1 MLEHPNERPQANL
14 MLANMRDRFLM
25 AKALV
30 IALESMSQV
39 TDIRDQEP
47 SDMADMAALAKCP
60 LFEVFTE
67 IVLLAQSFPNAKVF
81 LESIQVAY
89 IEDVSNE

>member
-1 MLEHPNERPQANL
+1 MLEHPDERPQANL

-47 SDMADMAALAKCP
+47 SDMYDMAALAKCP
-60 LFEVFTE
+60 LFEMFTE
-67 IVLLAQSFPNAKVF
+67 VVLLAQSFPNAKELIERVHI
-81 LESIQVAY
+81 EY
-89 IEDVSNE
+89 IEGASNE